1 MKKGILEFVRRGLV
15 ACGLG
20 PIVLAVIYLIVQR
33 CAGVQTLTVNQV
45 CKGIFSLSALAFAA
59 GGMNILYQIER
70 LPLMAAIL
78 IHGGVLYAGYLGT
91 YLLNGWLL
99 WGTAPILVFSGIF
112 VLGYLA
118 IWAVIYAVISRNT
131 AQINEKLKRR
141 QQDAQR
147 R

>member
-70 LPLMAAIL
+70 LPLMAAIS
-78 IHGGVLYAGYLGT
+78 IHGGVLYVGYLAT
-91 YLLNGWLL
+91 YLVNGWLQ
-99 WGTAPILVFSGIF
+99 WGAAPILVFSGIF
-112 VLGYLA
+112 VLGYLV
-118 IWAVIYAVISRNT
+118 IWMVIYTMVKRKTDRLNEMLRKKQQNT
-131 AQINEKLKRR
+131 QK
-141 QQDAQR
+141 
-147 R
+147 